1 MTTWNA
7 SVDYRFGTW
16 GDTQTRVRLGINNLT
31 NERAPLADMRFGY
44 FSDVHRDLPMSYY
57 LDVRLEFD

>member
-1 MTTWNA
+1 LQQRILIVAETP
-7 SVDYRFGTW
+7 
-16 GDTQTRVRLGINNLT
+16 LT
-31 NERAPLADMRFGY
+31 NARFGY